1 MPTWR
6 ALPLPHPCAGGAE
19 SALGRARARPVYSLW
34 VRTAVRTLRS
44 CTARPAMAAGQA
56 PEALQADA
64 SIMHIACS
72 GLSDTSDGTA
82 SRCKRISPLP
92 PGLNQ
97 RAALL
102 TAPLFNA
109 KTAGVL
115 QEVGGAP
122 RGTRRPDSVPPMGC
136 GSSARLAAT
145 PFALRRPANQSL
157 GTPSLLRS
165 GGPRASP

>member
-1 MPTWR
+1 
-6 ALPLPHPCAGGAE
+6 
-19 SALGRARARPVYSLW
+19 
-34 VRTAVRTLRS
+34 
-44 CTARPAMAAGQA
+44 MAAGQA
-56 PEALQADA
+56 PETLQAHA

-72 GLSDTSDGTA
+72 GLFDASDGTA

-115 QEVGGAP
+115 KEVGGAP

-157 GTPSLLRS
+157 GTPFDRPPPLSTGRPTRKWATKRAGNRPFDRPGSSRKERAETSLLS
-165 GGPRASP
+165 HFCAT

>member
-1 MPTWR
+1 
-6 ALPLPHPCAGGAE
+6 
-19 SALGRARARPVYSLW
+19 
-34 VRTAVRTLRS
+34 
-44 CTARPAMAAGQA
+44 MAAGQA

-122 RGTRRPDSVPPMGC
+122 HGTRRPDSVPPMGC

-145 PFALRRPANQSL
+145 SFAARRPAAQ
-157 GTPSLLRS
+157 GPAPLRS
-165 GGPRASP
+165 KKKNAPEEVGPQTCRSWRAGSEAPRQQAVILGPAPDVFSIGNLL